1 MGYLTRYAT
10 AATFAEG
17 IEAPAYIAE
26 NFPNVTTAEVD
37 GILYTLYSK

>member
-1 MGYLTRYAT
+1 MGYLACYAT

-26 NFPNVTTAEVD
+26 NFPNVGVVD
-37 GILYTLYSK
+37 GYTVYSK

>member
-1 MGYLTRYAT
+1 MGYLARYAT

-26 NFPNVTTAEVD
+26 NFPNVEIVD
-37 GILYTLYSK
+37 GYTVYSK